1 MRLRRTPSPR
11 TRPRGLLP
19 AAVAAALL
27 AALGLTALATTP
39 AAHAQ
44 QPTASAPA
52 ATAVS
57 TNVQFF
63 YYPWYGSPTV
73 AGSYRHWQQGGHTPP
88 EDIGS
93 NYYPVDGAYDSGDLN
108 GAVAQQMAWIQQAGV
123 GVIVYSWWGQGS
135 YEDSLAA
142 GVLSEA
148 AKYGIKVAWHIE
160 PYTGRTA
167 ASVVSDINY
176 IDSTYGSSPAFFR
189 DPTHG
194 NKAPFYIFDS
204 LDITDWSALDQVT
217 GSNIVLAQ
225 TTDTSKVAHF
235 NGMYT
240 YDAIAANTAG
250 GWSGVGAY
258 CAAHGMVWAPS
269 VGPGYIDD
277 RAVPGNTTP
286 TLDRANGATYDHE
299 WTNAVT
305 PSIGGSPNWVSI
317 TSFNEWHEGSQVE
330 PASSTPPPGFGYL
343 TYQGA
348 YGTSGT
354 ASQTAY
360 LDRTRY
366 WVSQFDHSVPP
377 TSTTTPPPTTTTTTT
392 PPPPN
397 TKLARGKA
405 ISASAQTQGYAP
417 ANADDGDTG
426 TYWESADNAFPQ
438 WLQVDLGATTS
449 VSRIVLTLP
458 PATAWATRTQTLSV
472 SGSTNGSTFTTVVG
486 SAGYTFDPATGNTV
500 TISLPATS
508 ARYLRLT
515 FTANSG
521 WPAGQ
526 ASEFEVFA

>member
-1 MRLRRTPSPR
+1 MRLRRTLSPGR
-11 TRPRGLLP
+11 TPRKSLLP
-19 AAVAAALL
+19 VAIAGALL
-27 AALGLTALATTP
+27 AALGLTALAVGPAANAQQAVATP
-39 AAHAQ
+39 AA
-44 QPTASAPA
+44 SAL
-52 ATAVS
+52 S

-63 YYPWYGSPTV
+63 FYPWYGSPTV

-88 EDIGS
+88 DDIGS
-93 NYYPVDGAYDSGDLN
+93 NYYPVNGAYDSGDLN
-108 GAVAQQMAWIQQAGV
+108 GAVAQQMAWIQESGV

-135 YEDSLAA
+135 YEDGLAA

-148 AKYGIKVAWHIE
+148 AKYGIKVDWHIE

-176 IDSTYGSSPAFFR
+176 INSKYGASPAFFR

-217 GSNIVLAQ
+217 GSNLVLAQ

-250 GWSGVGAY
+250 GWAGVGAY
-258 CAAHGMVWAPS
+258 CASHNMVWAPS
-269 VGPGYIDD
+269 IGPGYLDD

-299 WTNAVT
+299 WTNAIT

-330 PASSTPPPGFGYL
+330 PATSNPPAGFGYL

-366 WVSQFDHSVPP
+366 WVSQFDSGVPP
-377 TSTTTPPPTTTTTTT
+377 TTTTTTPPPTTTTTA
-392 PPPPN
+392 PPPN
-397 TKLARGKA
+397 TNLAQGKA
-405 ISASAQTQGYAP
+405 VSASGQTQNYAP
-417 ANADDGDTG
+417 ANAVDGNTSS
-426 TYWESADNAFPQ
+426 YWESTDNAFPQ
-438 WLQVDLGATTS
+438 WLQVDLGATTP

-458 PATAWATRTQTLSV
+458 PSSAWGTRTETLSV
-472 SGSTNGSTFTTVVG
+472 QGSTNGSTFTTVVG
-486 SAGYTFDPATGNTV
+486 SAGYTFNPATGNTV
-500 TISLPATS
+500 TITLPATS
-508 ARYLRLT
+508 ARYLRLN